1 MKIRKIKRR
10 IMPTFEIITN
20 KKAPPRITTPK
31 SFYRDLIGSMKAGD
45 WFVLD
50 SKDKSKVS
58 TSVMKYARGR
68 HSLYQHPELENKY
81 VFVFTK

>member
-1 MKIRKIKRR
+1 MPKAIKKRV
-10 IMPTFEIITN
+10 MPTFKIITN

-50 SKDKSKVS
+50 SEDKSKVS
-58 TSVMKYARGR
+58 ASVMKYARGR
-68 HSLYQHPELENKY
+68 HSLYQHPELEGKY
-81 VFVFTK
+81 VFTITK

>member
-10 IMPTFEIITN
+10 TMPTFEIITN

-68 HSLYQHPELENKY
+68 HSLYQHPELEGKY
-81 VFVFTK
+81 VFVLTK